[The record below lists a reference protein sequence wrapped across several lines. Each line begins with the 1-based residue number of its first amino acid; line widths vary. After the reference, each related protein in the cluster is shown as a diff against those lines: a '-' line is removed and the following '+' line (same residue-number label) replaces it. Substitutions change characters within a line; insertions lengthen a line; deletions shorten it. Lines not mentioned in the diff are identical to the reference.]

1 MQLKT
6 YSPKLMD
13 IDNKWFIVDADG
25 LVLGRLASKI
35 AQILRGKH
43 KPTWAPHMDMG
54 DFVVVVNADKIKVT
68 GRKAD
73 QMKYYRHSGYP
84 GGLKVTPYK
93 RMLEKKPEFIIQHAV
108 KGMLPHNSLGR
119 KMLKKLK
126 IYTTTDHPHDAQQPV
141 PLDV

>member
-1 MQLKT
+1 MKT
-6 YSPKLMD
+6 YSPKLVD
-13 IDNKWFIVDADG
+13 IDNKWFVVDADG

-35 AQILRGKH
+35 AQVLRGKH

-73 QMKYYRHSGYP
+73 QIKYYRHSGYP

-93 RMLEKKPEFIIQHAV
+93 SMLDKKPEFIIQHAV
-108 KGMLPHNSLGR
+108 KGMLPHNKLGR

-126 IYTTTDHPHDAQQPV
+126 IYTSTEHPHDAQQPV
-141 PLDV
+141 PLEI